1 MKKTL
6 FLTISILSLFFLL
19 ASPVKAACVEHNDEC
34 SYSGEACC
42 DDPTWKCSDGYCRI
56 CGHSSRQPCCGEPQK
71 SGFCDPNL
79 SCRRDTHMCCVANDN
94 KSNEAGDCCSGCRL
108 PSTGDCTV
116 CPAATPA
123 APAAGGE
130 EGIDFEGLSGAIP
143 SLKPIFQAG
152 ENSAGNVGG
161 IISTILPY
169 LFVFAGLL
177 LLFYLIYGGFHMMI
191 AAGDEKGLA
200 EAKGKITNA
209 LVGFLLL
216 FISYWLVQVVEF
228 ILGIKIF

>member
-6 FLTISILSLFFLL
+6 FLTISILAFSFLL
-19 ASPVKAACVEHNDEC
+19 ASPVKAACVKHNDEC

-42 DDPTWKCSDGYCRI
+42 DDPTWKCSSGYCKI
-56 CGHSSRQPCCGEPQK
+56 CGHSSRQPCCGKPQA

-79 SCRRDTHMCCVANDN
+79 SCRRDTHTCCVADGN

-116 CPAATPA
+116 CPVIT
-123 APAAGGE
+123 E
-130 EGIDFEGLSGAIP
+130 SEKGIDFEGLKGAIP

-152 ENSAGNVGG
+152 PASNVGG
-161 IISTILPY
+161 IISSILPY

-200 EAKGKITNA
+200 QARGKITNA